1 MYYLHAI
8 CNFLAYYT
16 ELCIIISNIR
26 LDVTIGHTRKKDDDK
41 KVKKMNEIKKYY
53 SKKLYKMLKNH
64 FLKFCVLEK
73 EPVEQKNK
81 I

>member
-1 MYYLHAI
+1 MYYSHTI
-8 CNFLAYYT
+8 CFFLAYYN

-26 LDVTIGHTRKKDDDK
+26 LDVTIGHIQKKDGNK

-53 SKKLYKMLKNH
+53 SKKLYAMLKNH
-64 FLKFCVLEK
+64 FLKFAVLEK
-73 EPVEQKNK
+73 ERVEQKNK

>member
-1 MYYLHAI
+1 M
-8 CNFLAYYT
+8 
-16 ELCIIISNIR
+16 
-26 LDVTIGHTRKKDDDK
+26 TIGHTRKKDDDK